1 MISAKVVNPF
11 KANEH
16 NGHFYKA
23 GETYPAEG
31 FSADEE
37 RVYFLTGVHP
47 KYKKV
52 YLAEVVINEQE
63 QKTEQKTEQLDYPKH
78 TGGGYYELSNGDK
91 VKGKDE
97 AIEAENAL
105 KSRK

>member
-11 KANEH
+11 KALEH
-16 NGHFYKA
+16 KGHIYKA
-23 GETYPAEG
+23 GDTYPAEG

-47 KYKKV
+47 KYKKI
-52 YLAEVVINEQE
+52 YLAEVVIDEQE
-63 QKTEQKTEQLDYPKH
+63 PKADESEYPKH
-78 TGGGYYELSNGDK
+78 TGGGYYELSNGER

-97 AIEAENAL
+97 AIEAENTL
-105 KSRK
+105 KNGE

>member
-23 GETYPAEG
+23 GDQYPAEG

-37 RVYFLTGVHP
+37 RIYFLTGVHP

-52 YLAEVVINEQE
+52 YLAEVVIDEPQ
-63 QKTEQKTEQLDYPKH
+63 QKTEQLDYPKH